1 MKSVALKAYPR
12 SQVQRAEVTK
22 LRRVGRVPATIYG
35 RLAKPQN
42 LEVNSKEFA
51 DLMHHSAS
59 ENLLVDLS
67 VENDARS
74 KRLALVQEIQHH
86 PLDGKVLH
94 VDFHE
99 VAENE
104 KVTVHVPVETTG
116 EAAGV
121 KTGGGVLEHV
131 LFKLKV
137 RCLPKNLPEQI
148 VIDVTALEIGKAIH
162 LGDIKAPEGVEI
174 LGDKHITVVA
184 VAAPRA
190 EEEVVAPEAA
200 KAAGDVEMT
209 KEKKEEGEEGA
220 APAKA
225 GEKEKAPA
233 KGDAKAAAAG
243 DKKAEAKPEAK
254 AEGRRNNFSGASRFP
269 RAWSNCISSW
279 AWEIRARNTRR
290 RATTP
295 VFCWSKNWRR
305 SGNAI
310 GRTKR
315 NFDARIAKAECNGR
329 NSSAVRAADV
339 HEFERRDGR
348 SAERFLSVAAEADF
362 GRGGRRGFAV
372 WRNPVARKRQQRRAS
387 RFGIHRAAFG
397 VARVCEI
404 ADWDRAQRRFARNY
418 KLRSR
423 KI

>member
-12 SQVQRAEVTK
+12 SQVQRAEVKK
-22 LRRVGRVPATIYG
+22 LRSTGRVPATIYG

-51 DLMHHSAS
+51 DLLNHSVS

-104 KVTVHVPVETTG
+104 KVTVQVPVETTG
-116 EAAGV
+116 EATGV

-137 RCLPKNLPEQI
+137 RCLPKDLPEQI
-148 VIDVTALEIGKAIH
+148 VVDVTSLEIGKSFHIS
-162 LGDIKAPEGVEI
+162 DIKAPEGVEI

-190 EEEVVAPEAA
+190 EEEVAATEAA
-200 KAAGDVEMT
+200 PAAGDVEMT
-209 KEKKEEGEEGA
+209 KEKKEEGAEA
-220 APAKA
+220 AKA
-225 GEKEKAPA
+225 GDKAPA
-233 KGDAKAAAAG
+233 KGDAKAAAG

-254 AEGRRNNFSGASRFP
+254 AE
-269 RAWSNCISSW
+269 
-279 AWEIRARNTRR
+279 
-290 RATTP
+290 
-295 VFCWSKNWRR
+295 K
-305 SGNAI
+305 
-310 GRTKR
+310 K
-315 NFDARIAKAECNGR
+315 K
-329 NSSAVRAADV
+329 
-339 HEFERRDGR
+339 
-348 SAERFLSVAAEADF
+348 
-362 GRGGRRGFAV
+362 
-372 WRNPVARKRQQRRAS
+372 
-387 RFGIHRAAFG
+387 
-397 VARVCEI
+397 
-404 ADWDRAQRRFARNY
+404 
-418 KLRSR
+418 
-423 KI
+423 

>member
-12 SQVQRAEVTK
+12 AQVQRAEVTK
-22 LRRVGRVPATIYG
+22 LRRAGRVPATIYG

-51 DLMHHSAS
+51 DLLHHSVS

-99 VAENE
+99 VAEDE
-104 KVTVHVPVETTG
+104 KVTVQVPVETSG

-121 KTGGGVLEHV
+121 KVGGGVLEHV

-162 LGDIKAPEGVEI
+162 LGDIKPPEGVEI

-190 EEEVVAPEAA
+190 EEEVVATDAA
-200 KAAGDVEMT
+200 APAAGDVEMT
-209 KEKKEEGEEGA
+209 KEKKEEGAEA
-220 APAKA
+220 APA
-225 GEKEKAPA
+225 GKAPA
-233 KGDAKAAAAG
+233 KGDAKAAVAG
-243 DKKAEAKPEAK
+243 DKKAEAKPDAK
-254 AEGRRNNFSGASRFP
+254 AE
-269 RAWSNCISSW
+269 
-279 AWEIRARNTRR
+279 
-290 RATTP
+290 
-295 VFCWSKNWRR
+295 K
-305 SGNAI
+305 
-310 GRTKR
+310 K
-315 NFDARIAKAECNGR
+315 K
-329 NSSAVRAADV
+329 
-339 HEFERRDGR
+339 
-348 SAERFLSVAAEADF
+348 
-362 GRGGRRGFAV
+362 
-372 WRNPVARKRQQRRAS
+372 
-387 RFGIHRAAFG
+387 
-397 VARVCEI
+397 
-404 ADWDRAQRRFARNY
+404 
-418 KLRSR
+418 
-423 KI
+423 